1 MTSLDHTAHSTIAV
15 SRFHFD
21 PTDKMAFYPGRFD
34 GRVAIITGGAD
45 GLGKGIAKR
54 LVAEGGKVG
63 SRPNYSRSGVSRR
76 QE

>member
-1 MTSLDHTAHSTIAV
+1 
-15 SRFHFD
+15 
-21 PTDKMAFYPGRFD
+21 MAFYPGRFD

-63 SRPNYSRSGVSRR
+63 PRPNYSRSGVSRR